1 MDDAIFGAEDGLK
14 NTKLSLTLEQ
24 GVLRQ
29 LDEWRNS
36 HGGGALREEA
46 ALRLIKSGLQQF
58 GESDVL
64 ISDGEKIIMTM
75 LRDIYPGRSVQNRSI
90 DPDFVLE
97 ALARGHH
104 WGIAWKYPEVF
115 GSGQVNEQL
124 VIEVSNI
131 LDMWKILESEY
142 NGLPDQEKAQIVAEL
157 GPVGKSVM
165 FSGFDGNHEI
175 VQYGIV
181 RFLMNEMN
189 RYHWFNG
196 RGLNSHSPRL
206 DGYRRML
213 KAFDSLSSI
222 DKLNA
227 SMIISVLE
235 KQKNL
240 KYLGG

>member
-24 GVLRQ
+24 GVLSQ
-29 LDEWRNS
+29 LDAWRNS

-46 ALRLIKSGLQQF
+46 AIRLIKSGLQQF

-75 LRDIYPGRSVQNRSI
+75 LRDIYPGRSVQNRAI

-104 WGIAWKYPEVF
+104 WGIAWMYPEVF
-115 GSGQVNEQL
+115 GSGQVGRHL
-124 VIEVSNI
+124 VNEVSEI
-131 LDMWKILESEY
+131 LNMWQILEAEY
-142 NGLPDQEKAQIVAEL
+142 DELPDKQKEQIVAEL
-157 GPVGKSVM
+157 GPVGKNVM
-165 FSGFDGNHEI
+165 FSGFDGNNEI
-175 VQYGIV
+175 LQYSIV

-189 RYHWFNG
+189 SCQWLKG

-206 DGYRRML
+206 DGYKRML
-213 KAFDSLSSI
+213 KAFDSLSYI

-235 KQKNL
+235 KQKN
-240 KYLGG
+240 